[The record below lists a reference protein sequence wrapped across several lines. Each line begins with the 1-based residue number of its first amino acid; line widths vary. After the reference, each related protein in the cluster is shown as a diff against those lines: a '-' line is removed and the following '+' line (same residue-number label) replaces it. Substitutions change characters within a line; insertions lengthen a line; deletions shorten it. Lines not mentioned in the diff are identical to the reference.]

1 MQTNRHWFT
10 AALVA
15 AALTTIPLTPAVAAP
30 EAAPA
35 PGHWVLTD
43 LYASPSA
50 WQAAF
55 GQTQDAI
62 KALPELADT
71 LTDDPATL
79 ADGLAR
85 IDDVHKRL
93 ARVATYAHLAADIDL
108 RAADAQERRGRVDRL
123 QADFGQATGFVEP
136 ALVGLGADTLKE
148 WAAKPVLAE
157 QAYYLKHVAGQAPHT
172 LSRETESALAALSPI
187 AGQSDTFDLLSNAD
201 IAWPRIKING
211 KTHTIDQAAYTKW
224 RADPD
229 RATRQQV
236 FKAFWSTYDQYEDT
250 FGSLLNQAVYGHVID
265 ARLHHYDSAL
275 AAALAANDI
284 PVAVYHQLID
294 SVDGHLDTL
303 HRYLKLRAR
312 LLGVDQL
319 HYYDIYP
326 PLVASPRDFDLA
338 DAKSLL
344 KQATSPL
351 GAAYTQHITTA
362 TNAPWT
368 SAYPAPGKRP
378 GAYMN
383 GSAYDVHPY
392 VLMNFQG
399 DYESVST
406 YAHEWGHGVHSIL
419 ANAAQPYATAD
430 YPIFTAE
437 VASTTN
443 EALLIDHMIDNA
455 DSPDE
460 KLFYIGQALESLR
473 GTFFRQAQFAE
484 FELALHEAAE
494 AGKSLSG
501 KRISAMYQQILDRY
515 YGVADGV
522 TAIDDRMAIEWA
534 YVPHFYYDFYVYQ
547 YATSIAAGEYFA
559 SRILAGDTDA
569 RDAYLAALSAG
580 GSASG
585 YEILKNAGVDLAT
598 AAPYDRLIQ
607 RMNDLMDQAEDLLAA
622 QKD

>member
-1 MQTNRHWFT
+1 MSVSFRWVVFLAT
-10 AALVA
+10 
-15 AALTTIPLTPAVAAP
+15 ALTVVS
-30 EAAPA
+30 APA
-35 PGHWVLTD
+35 PAADDPPAEAGRWDLSD
-43 LYASPSA
+43 LYGAPA
-50 WQAAF
+50 GWQAAF
-55 GQTQDAI
+55 EQTQSEI

-71 LTDDPATL
+71 LTDSPERLATAL
-79 ADGLAR
+79 DR
-85 IDDVHKRL
+85 IDSVHKRL
-93 ARVATYAHLAADIDL
+93 AQVATYAHLAADEDL
-108 RAADAQERRGRVDRL
+108 RAAEAQERRGRVDRL
-123 QADFGQATGFVEP
+123 QAGFGQATGFVEP
-136 ALVGLGADTLKE
+136 ALVALGPDTLRA
-148 WAAKPVLAE
+148 WADKPALAKH
-157 QAYYLKHVAGQAPHT
+157 AYYLRHVARSAPHT
-172 LSRETESALAALSPI
+172 LSSKTESALAALSPV
-187 AGQSDTFDLLSNAD
+187 AGQSDTFELLSSAD
-201 IAWPRIKING
+201 IEWPSVRIDG
-211 KTHTIDQAAYTKW
+211 EEHTIDQAGYTKW
-224 RADPD
+224 RADAD
-229 RATRQQV
+229 RDTRQAV
-236 FKAFWSTYDQYEDT
+236 FKAFWSTYGQYEDT

-275 AAALAANDI
+275 AAALAVDDI
-284 PVAVYHQLID
+284 PVAVYHQLIE
-294 SVDGHLDTL
+294 SVDEHLPTL
-303 HRYLKLRAR
+303 HRYLALRAE

-319 HYYDIYP
+319 LYYDIYP
-326 PLVASPRDFDLA
+326 PLVAAPRDYDLA
-338 DAKSLL
+338 DARSLV
-344 KQATSPL
+344 KAATAPL
-351 GAAYTQHITTA
+351 GPAYQKRLTTA
-362 TNAPWT
+362 VQAPWT
-368 SAYPAPGKRP
+368 SAYPTPGKRP

-406 YAHEWGHGVHSIL
+406 YAHEWGHGVHSML

-455 DSPDE
+455 ESPDE

-494 AGKSLSG
+494 AGESLSG
-501 KRISAMYQQILDRY
+501 QRISTMYQDILNRY

-522 TAIDDRMAIEWA
+522 TAIDDRMAREWA
-534 YVPHFYYDFYVYQ
+534 YVPHFYYNFYVYQ

-559 SRILAGDTDA
+559 SRILAGDTDT

-598 AAPYDRLIQ
+598 AKPYDRLIQ
-607 RMNDLMDQAEDLLAA
+607 RMNALMDQAEDILARTN
-622 QKD
+622 